1 MNYTLVSFQPI
12 SEEQKELL
20 IAILPE
26 FGFHGMEETEDG
38 LKAYTRE
45 ADTDFEGLLTVSNQ
59 MGVEFQL
66 ETLEEENWNTTWESN
81 FDPVVIPGKIQV
93 RAHVHPP
100 LDSVEHQILITPK
113 MSFGTGHHPTTLMM
127 MLAMLEIDFKGKKV
141 IDFGTGTGI
150 LSILAE
156 KLGAIHIEAIDNDD
170 WSINN
175 VIENIGLNEAKT
187 IQVIK
192 ASTLDVSTPADVVLA
207 NINKNVLIEHV
218 QDLFKYTRENGTLI
232 ISGLLRTDYEDI
244 LNVFVPVFGPFSKS
258 FYEGDWLALTF
269 ERKV

>member
-1 MNYTLVSFQPI
+1 MNYTLVSFHPI
-12 SEEQKELL
+12 SEEQKNLL

-26 FGFHGMEETEDG
+26 FGFHGMEETEEG
-38 LKAYTRE
+38 LKAYTIE
-45 ADTDFEGLLTVSNQ
+45 TDTDFEGLLTLSNQ

-93 RAHVHPP
+93 RAHFHPP

-127 MLAMLEIDFKGKKV
+127 MLAMLEIDFKGKRV

-175 VIENIGLNEAKT
+175 VMENIGLNDTKS

-192 ASTLDVSTPADVVLA
+192 ASTLGLSTHADVVLA
-207 NINKNVLIEHV
+207 NINKNVLLSHLPSYSKCMNTKGILLLSGFFETDTE
-218 QDLFKYTRENGTLI
+218 DLILAALAENLVLKSKKIKDGWAMLFF
-232 ISGLLRTDYEDI
+232 
-244 LNVFVPVFGPFSKS
+244 LN
-258 FYEGDWLALTF
+258 
-269 ERKV
+269 

>member
-1 MNYTLVSFQPI
+1 M
-12 SEEQKELL
+12 
-20 IAILPE
+20 
-26 FGFHGMEETEDG
+26 
-38 LKAYTRE
+38 
-45 ADTDFEGLLTVSNQ
+45 
-59 MGVEFQL
+59 
-66 ETLEEENWNTTWESN
+66 
-81 FDPVVIPGKIQV
+81 
-93 RAHVHPP
+93 
-100 LDSVEHQILITPK
+100 
-113 MSFGTGHHPTTLMM
+113 
-127 MLAMLEIDFKGKKV
+127 
-141 IDFGTGTGI
+141 
-150 LSILAE
+150 
-156 KLGAIHIEAIDNDD
+156 
-170 WSINN
+170 
-175 VIENIGLNEAKT
+175 ENIGLNEAKT

>member
-1 MNYTLVSFQPI
+1 MNYTLVSFQSI

-26 FGFHGMEETEDG
+26 FGFHGMEETEQG
-38 LKAYTRE
+38 IKAYTTE
-45 ADTDFEGLLTVSNQ
+45 TDTDFDGLLTVSNQ
-59 MGVEFQL
+59 LGVEFQL
-66 ETLEEENWNTTWESN
+66 ETLEKENWNKTWESN
-81 FDPVVIPGKIQV
+81 FDPVVILGKVQV
-93 RAHVHPP
+93 RAHFHPP

-113 MSFGTGHHPTTLMM
+113 MSFGTGHHPTTRMM
-127 MLAMLEIDFKGKKV
+127 MLAMLETDFHGKRV

-156 KLGAIHIEAIDNDD
+156 KLGGIHIEAIDNDD

-175 VIENIGLNEAKT
+175 VIENIELNDAKA

-192 ASTLDVSTPADVVLA
+192 ASTLNVSAPADVVLA

-218 QDLFKYTRENGTLI
+218 HDLFKYTRENGVLI
-232 ISGLLRTDYEDI
+232 ISGLLRTDYEDM
-244 LNVFVPVFGPFSKS
+244 LEVFVPVFGPLSKS
-258 FYEGDWLALTF
+258 YFEGDWLAMSF
-269 ERKV
+269 ELKV